1 MIVIYVNGEGT
12 AEKLSPEHVYQG
24 SNQSGVLV
32 FAPTPPQT
40 AMGIAFKLPDG
51 TSTPYYPMTYQ
62 GNYEGLSQY
71 EYTIPTSIT
80 QLSGQA
86 AIAVQAL
93 YSDGQQNSQQVDF
106 EIEPSV
112 VVVPPEPMPDVYDL
126 LKQAIAKNAAD
137 IAGIQG
143 QIDNIEDLAER
154 AEEASSNAVATA
166 NEAKATA
173 DGLAESI
180 AQANETAQQAVST
193 ANGAVE
199 DIAKYKSD
207 TDADIAQF
215 KQSVNEEI
223 ADITATANGA
233 VDTANEAKATA
244 DGLAESI
251 AQANETASE
260 AKEIAEEALEQSKVT
275 GTKVNIDGAFQSD
288 LNFDS
293 NPQEQ
298 LNDLKSAD
306 TALQNSKV
314 NKSGDI
320 LSGRLLIDQ
329 RNGGIPYFT
338 VQVADNKWLSLQIA
352 PDGKSRGLRDGET
365 NAWFIYLDENGRA
378 HYADNEFGQR
388 LRGRK
393 SVAISNNLVNEVSGF
408 YEDPFEQYSK
418 YIVCGDGGD
427 KFLLGWQYG
436 DKRIHAK
443 VYNSRN
449 LQHDGII
456 PYIETSKLEPTTA
469 NGWTVGDKKLAIPG
483 DGVYLLSI
491 ATSGDSDIGVYG
503 GMPFIMILRG
513 VDALGIK
520 NYIGVGITTNTSLA
534 IGSPT
539 LVTYM
544 GLEKDGVISGSW
556 SAKRLNASSPSS
568 IDIGSVAYKKLA

>member
-1 MIVIYVNGEGT
+1 MIVIYIDSEGT
-12 AEKLSPEHVYQG
+12 AQKVSPSQVYEG
-24 SNQSGVLV
+24 SNQSVVTV
-32 FAPTPPQT
+32 FANVPTTT
-40 AMGIAFKLPDG
+40 AMSIAFKLPDG
-51 TSTPYYPMTYQ
+51 TKTAYYPMTFIQ
-62 GNYEGLSQY
+62 NPDGLSQY
-71 EYTIPTSIT
+71 EFTLNSSIT
-80 QLSGQA
+80 QKKGQA
-86 AIAVQAL
+86 AIAL
-93 YSDGQQNSQQVDF
+93 MSIFSDGHQTSQLIKFEIQESILPELPPSIDESAYEIIKQYLQKDRTDIIALQSQQ
-106 EIEPSV
+106 
-112 VVVPPEPMPDVYDL
+112 
-126 LKQAIAKNAAD
+126 AD
-137 IAGIQG
+137 IQEVA
-143 QIDNIEDLAER
+143 DNAMQ
-154 AEEASSNAVATA
+154 ASQNAVNTA

-173 DGLAESI
+173 DSLAGSI
-180 AQANETAQQAVST
+180 T
-193 ANGAVE
+193 
-199 DIAKYKSD
+199 
-207 TDADIAQF
+207 
-215 KQSVNEEI
+215 
-223 ADITATANGA
+223 
-233 VDTANEAKATA
+233 
-244 DGLAESI
+244 
-251 AQANETASE
+251 QANETASQALDTANSANEKSDNAVTTANEAKTTADGLADSITQANTTAGE

-275 GTKVNIDGAFQSD
+275 GTKVNVDGAFQSD

-338 VQVADNKWLSLQIA
+338 VQVADNKWLSLQIT

-365 NAWFIYLDENGRA
+365 NDWFICLDENGRA
-378 HYADNEFGQR
+378 HYADNEFGQQ
-388 LRGRK
+388 LRGRR

-436 DKRIHAK
+436 DKRIHTK
-443 VYNSRN
+443 VYNSGG
-449 LQHDGII
+449 LQYDGTI

-491 ATSGDSDIGVYG
+491 ASGDSDIGVFG

-520 NYIGVGITTNTSLA
+520 NYVGVGITTDTSLA
-534 IGSPT
+534 VGDPT

-556 SAKRLNASSPSS
+556 SAKRLNASFPS

>member
-1 MIVIYVNGEGT
+1 MIVIYIDSEGT
-12 AEKLSPEHVYQG
+12 AQKVSPSQVYEG
-24 SNQSGVLV
+24 SNQSVVTV
-32 FAPTPPQT
+32 FANVPTTT
-40 AMGIAFKLPDG
+40 AMSIAFKLPDG
-51 TSTPYYPMTYQ
+51 TKTAYYPMTFIQ
-62 GNYEGLSQY
+62 NPDGLSQY
-71 EYTIPTSIT
+71 EFTLNSSIT
-80 QLSGQA
+80 QKRGQA
-86 AIAVQAL
+86 AIAL
-93 YSDGQQNSQQVDF
+93 MSIFSDGHQTSQLIKFEIQESILPELPPSIDESAYEIIKQYLQKDRTDIIALQSQQ
-106 EIEPSV
+106 
-112 VVVPPEPMPDVYDL
+112 
-126 LKQAIAKNAAD
+126 AD
-137 IAGIQG
+137 IQEVA
-143 QIDNIEDLAER
+143 DNAMQ
-154 AEEASSNAVATA
+154 ASQNAVNTA

-173 DGLAESI
+173 DSLAGSI
-180 AQANETAQQAVST
+180 T
-193 ANGAVE
+193 
-199 DIAKYKSD
+199 
-207 TDADIAQF
+207 
-215 KQSVNEEI
+215 
-223 ADITATANGA
+223 
-233 VDTANEAKATA
+233 
-244 DGLAESI
+244 
-251 AQANETASE
+251 QANETASQALDTANSANEKSDNAVTTANEAKTTADGLADSITQANTTAGE

-275 GTKVNIDGAFQSD
+275 GTKVNVDGAFQSD

-314 NKSGDI
+314 NKSGDTMTGNLTI
-320 LSGRLLIDQ
+320 TRPGLQPGVYVQTGSKWISLS
-329 RNGGIPYFT
+329 YT
-338 VQVADNKWLSLQIA
+338 A
-352 PDGKSRGLRDGET
+352 DGKNRGLYDQAT
-365 NAWFIYLDENGRA
+365 NSWFIYMDENGRR
-378 HYADNEFGQR
+378 HYAENEFAQE

-418 YIVCGDGGD
+418 YIVCGDSGD

-436 DKRIHAK
+436 DKRIHTK
-443 VYNSRN
+443 VYNSGN

-469 NGWTVGDKKLAIPG
+469 NGWKVGGKNLAIPG

-520 NYIGVGITTNTSLA
+520 NYVGVGITTDTSLA
-534 IGSPT
+534 VGDPT

-556 SAKRLNASSPSS
+556 SAKRLNASFPS

>member
-1 MIVIYVNGEGT
+1 MIVIYIDSEGT
-12 AEKLSPEHVYQG
+12 AQKVSPSQVYEG
-24 SNQSGVLV
+24 SNQSVVTV
-32 FAPTPPQT
+32 FANVPTTT
-40 AMGIAFKLPDG
+40 AMSIAFKLPDG
-51 TSTPYYPMTYQ
+51 TKTAYYPMTFIQ
-62 GNYEGLSQY
+62 NPDGLSQY
-71 EYTIPTSIT
+71 EFTLNSSIT
-80 QLSGQA
+80 QKRGQA
-86 AIAVQAL
+86 AIAL
-93 YSDGQQNSQQVDF
+93 MSIFSDGHQTSQLIKFEIQESILPELPPSIDESAYEIIKQYLQKDRTDIIALQSQQ
-106 EIEPSV
+106 
-112 VVVPPEPMPDVYDL
+112 
-126 LKQAIAKNAAD
+126 AD
-137 IAGIQG
+137 IQEVA
-143 QIDNIEDLAER
+143 DNAMQ
-154 AEEASSNAVATA
+154 ASQNAVNTA

-173 DGLAESI
+173 DSLAGSI
-180 AQANETAQQAVST
+180 T
-193 ANGAVE
+193 
-199 DIAKYKSD
+199 
-207 TDADIAQF
+207 
-215 KQSVNEEI
+215 
-223 ADITATANGA
+223 
-233 VDTANEAKATA
+233 
-244 DGLAESI
+244 
-251 AQANETASE
+251 QANETASQALDTANSANEKSDNAVTTANEAKTTADGLADSIAQANTTAGE

-275 GTKVNIDGAFQSD
+275 GTKVNVDGAFQSD

-314 NKSGDI
+314 NKSGDTMTGNLTI
-320 LSGRLLIDQ
+320 TRPGLQPGVYVQTGSKWISLS
-329 RNGGIPYFT
+329 YT
-338 VQVADNKWLSLQIA
+338 A
-352 PDGKSRGLRDGET
+352 DGKNRGLYDQAT
-365 NAWFIYLDENGRA
+365 NSWFIYMDENGRR
-378 HYADNEFGQR
+378 HYAENEFAQE

-443 VYNSRN
+443 VYNSGG
-449 LQHDGII
+449 LQYDGTI

-491 ATSGDSDIGVYG
+491 ANGDSDVGVFG

-520 NYIGVGITTNTSLA
+520 NYVGVGITTDTSLA

-539 LVTYM
+539 LVTYK
-544 GLEKDGVISGSW
+544 GLEKDGVISGNW
-556 SAKRLNASSPSS
+556 SAERLNASFPS